1 MKQDCILVV
10 VLILLLVTLIYFG
23 NCIIRS
29 TLKRETFYAKGSPK
43 LYKNYIDEMKY
54 DNETMVK
61 FCKKLRLLD
70 KPNEYNLLLMKM
82 KEESIDKNEETI
94 EELLAEIDTLQKEIV
109 NNDIDLKN
117 VYRLHTHNQA
127 KNKLNVVNKALE
139 NVQNRNKVNIN
150 LK

>member
-94 EELLAEIDTLQKEIV
+94 EELLAEID
-109 NNDIDLKN
+109 
-117 VYRLHTHNQA
+117 
-127 KNKLNVVNKALE
+127 
-139 NVQNRNKVNIN
+139 
-150 LK
+150 